1 MKFSIIYLS
10 FASLIV
16 ITAGCKDEV
25 LPPEGNMIT
34 NYSFE
39 ENGVF
44 SSTGWTVNNTTY
56 TTLVPEG
63 GGDFAIKVFQD
74 TLPDEGY
81 VEYVVDGLIGDK
93 AIVFDCEANAFGG
106 CVGTVS
112 LIVESTGETQ
122 TVIATTNVDQNT
134 WTPKNLTANAT
145 FVAGDRLFVRMSAG
159 GVLSPVTTQFVVFDL
174 ATLEIN

>member
-1 MKFSIIYLS
+1 MKFGSIYLGIAALMV
-10 FASLIV
+10 FAG
-16 ITAGCKDEV
+16 GCKEEV
-25 LPPEGNMIT
+25 LPPEGNFIT

-44 SSTGWTVNNTTY
+44 SSAGWTVNNTTY

-74 TLPDEGY
+74 TLPEEGY
-81 VEYVVDGLIGDK
+81 VEYEVTGLIGDK
-93 AIVFDCEANAFGG
+93 SIVFDCEANAFGG

-112 LIVESTGETQ
+112 IIVESTGETK
-122 TVIATTNVDQNT
+122 TVIATANVDQNT
-134 WTPKNLTANAT
+134 WTPKNLSANAT
-145 FVAGDRLFVRMSAG
+145 FVEGDRLFVRMSAG
-159 GVLSPVTTQFVVFDL
+159 GVLSPVETQFVVFDL